1 MEKNKKVKKTVS
13 KKTKKKESIFKRLS
27 NYFKG
32 VRTEMKKTKNN
43 TKKEKKVSV
52 FTKIKDYFKG
62 VRSEMKKTKWP
73 SKKEMVLYSSA
84 TLLFILVFALFFT
97 LNDVIIS
104 FVKQLVR

>member
-1 MEKNKKVKKTVS
+1 MEKDKKVKKTVS

-32 VRTEMKKTKNN
+32 VRT
-43 TKKEKKVSV
+43 
-52 FTKIKDYFKG
+52 
-62 VRSEMKKTKWP
+62 EMKKTKWP

>member
-1 MEKNKKVKKTVS
+1 MEKDKKVKKSVS
-13 KKTKKKESIFKRLS
+13 KKSKAKKESIFKRLS

-32 VRTEMKKTKNN
+32 VRT
-43 TKKEKKVSV
+43 
-52 FTKIKDYFKG
+52 
-62 VRSEMKKTKWP
+62 EMKKTKWP

-97 LNDVIIS
+97 LNDVVIS

>member
-1 MEKNKKVKKTVS
+1 MEKDKKVKKTVS

-27 NYFKG
+27 SYFKG
-32 VRTEMKKTKNN
+32 VRT
-43 TKKEKKVSV
+43 
-52 FTKIKDYFKG
+52 
-62 VRSEMKKTKWP
+62 EMKKTKWP

>member
-1 MEKNKKVKKTVS
+1 MERWCFMEKDKKVKKTVS

-32 VRTEMKKTKNN
+32 VRT
-43 TKKEKKVSV
+43 
-52 FTKIKDYFKG
+52 
-62 VRSEMKKTKWP
+62 EMKKTKWP

>member
-32 VRTEMKKTKNN
+32 VRT
-43 TKKEKKVSV
+43 
-52 FTKIKDYFKG
+52 
-62 VRSEMKKTKWP
+62 EMKKTKWP

>member
-1 MEKNKKVKKTVS
+1 MERWCFMEKNKKVKKTVS

-32 VRTEMKKTKNN
+32 VRT
-43 TKKEKKVSV
+43 
-52 FTKIKDYFKG
+52 
-62 VRSEMKKTKWP
+62 EMKKTKWP